1 MLGEQVPGPVDALLA
16 QPFQGGESGAEL
28 ELAGEVT
35 ARQAADGGDLADADA
50 ALQMLQQDFLGQPFL
65 PGCQTDQSGTG

>member
-1 MLGEQVPGPVDALLA
+1 LLGAVEALLA
-16 QPFQGGESGAEL
+16 QPLQRGEPGAEL

-35 ARQAADGGDLADADA
+35 ARQTADGRDLADADA

-65 PGCQTDQSGTG
+65 PGGQTDQSGTG